1 MTTQHPSTTIQKVL
15 NELPD
20 LWSWSSDFPCLFPCL
35 SLPPLSCFLQGI
47 DSHDSRINSLSADFD
62 RERVTM
68 ESTLSSVRQQVTPGS
83 SMHCLTAN
91 NQLDSVL
98 LYHYRVLFLN
108 DIQKN
113 QVLNLHIFIFSTC
126 ALDSILFI
134 KIG

>member
-1 MTTQHPSTTIQKVL
+1 MFIGLSHVKNMVSSLKIIKVRPVFDTQHPSTTIQKVL

-98 LYHYRVLFLN
+98 
-108 DIQKN
+108 
-113 QVLNLHIFIFSTC
+113 
-126 ALDSILFI
+126 
-134 KIG
+134 